1 MAGTFVARPHI
12 RALVWAIDGAAALV
26 MAAALLTLKHFRRG
40 RDVVAAAGRRNR
52 VLGSAEDGG
61 AGGGR
66 SSRSDPLARF
76 YAPTELSSTTARRI
90 LVDCAVPPCGPPIS
104 SLTPPSPACAA
115 RR

>member
-1 MAGTFVARPHI
+1 MLWPQPADAIECWEALRTEAR
-12 RALVWAIDGAAALV
+12 
-26 MAAALLTLKHFRRG
+26 
-40 RDVVAAAGRRNR
+40 
-52 VLGSAEDGG
+52 
-61 AGGGR
+61 GR

-104 SLTPPSPACAA
+104 SLARPSPACAA